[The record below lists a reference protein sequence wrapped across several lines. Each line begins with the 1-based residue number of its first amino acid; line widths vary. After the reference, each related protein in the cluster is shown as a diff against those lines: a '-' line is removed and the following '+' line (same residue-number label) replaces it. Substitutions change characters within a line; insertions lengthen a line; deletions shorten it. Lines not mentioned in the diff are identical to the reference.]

1 MKYFTQIILLLSLG
15 LFAGMLVLYV
25 AGHRLRL
32 QHLAAGSERE
42 VSGAGIVE
50 GAVFALLGLLLA
62 FAFSGANSRFKHRA
76 S

>member
-1 MKYFTQIILLLSLG
+1 MKYFTLIILLLSLG

-25 AGHRLRL
+25 AGRLRL
-32 QHLAAGSERE
+32 RHLAAGSERE

-62 FAFSGANSRFKHRA
+62 FAFSEQLLA
-76 S
+76 STTVAS